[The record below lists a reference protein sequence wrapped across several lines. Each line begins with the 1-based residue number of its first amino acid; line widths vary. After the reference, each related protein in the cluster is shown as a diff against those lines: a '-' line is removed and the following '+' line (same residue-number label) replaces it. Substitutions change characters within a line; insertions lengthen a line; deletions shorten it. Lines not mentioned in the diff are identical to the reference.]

1 MRMQVPS
8 SLNMKNQQQRP
19 LRTADDIYDQHMAPG
34 GGGSGNNI
42 FEEDDEFG
50 MLGSGTGNLQDD
62 EDQQE
67 DLEEL
72 K

>member
-1 MRMQVPS
+1 MRMQVPAS
-8 SLNMKNQQQRP
+8 NNLKNQHQRP
-19 LRTADDIYDQHMAPG
+19 LRTADDIYDQHMMPG
-34 GGGSGNNI
+34 GGVNANNV

-50 MLGSGTGNLQDD
+50 MMGSGTGNLQED